1 MAVGQRQLLCCDD
14 DDDDYDG
21 RLFASSLSL
30 SLSLSLAYMR
40 SFLEIGLLVLL
51 TSERRE
57 FVASPASRL

>member
-14 DDDDYDG
+14 DDDYDG
-21 RLFASSLSL
+21 RLFAS